1 MDTEFNRQG
10 VALPSRT
17 AHDQFMSDAIRQAA
31 AAQIARH
38 RQLLRSGRDGRI
50 LSALM
55 FPLLR
60 WAPQAGYGVL
70 TTTGRRTGKPRQ
82 KCVRAVRR
90 GDRAYLV
97 ALHPPHLTLTNP
109 AAVQAWV
116 HNIRTNP
123 NVGLRIRGG
132 TFDGIARE
140 ITDEDEREQAR
151 SALCETVYLGDYGEC
166 ALHLR
171 GLPSRT
177 KIQEL
182 HHYWFQTGIPIAID
196 LKGIRP

>member
-10 VALPSRT
+10 VADPWES
-17 AHDQFMSDAIRQAA
+17 AHDQFMSDAIQQAA
-31 AAQIARH
+31 AAEIAKH
-38 RQLLRSGRDGRI
+38 RRLLRSGRDGRI

-70 TTTGRRTGKPRQ
+70 TTTGRRTGRPRRR
-82 KCVRAVRR
+82 CVRVVRR

-97 ALHPPHLTLTNP
+97 ALHPPHLTLANP

-116 HNIRTNP
+116 HNIRANP
-123 NVGLRIRGG
+123 DVRLRIRGG

-140 ITDEDEREQAR
+140 IVDDDEHDLAR

-177 KIQEL
+177 KVQEL
-182 HHYWFQTGIPIAID
+182 HQYWFATGIPIVID
-196 LKGIRP
+196 LKELSP